1 MAETI
6 LSPGVLLRETDTTQL
21 TQGIQTMG
29 AAVVGPTVKGPVNIP
44 TIVTSY
50 SEYLLKFGG
59 SFTSNNQND
68 EYLTSI
74 SAQKY
79 FEQGGDTLSVTRVVS
94 GTFTEAQ
101 SVIGSTNN
109 TASFT
114 LETISS
120 GVVMNNSGSEGTNN
134 ILPLGSGD
142 NIRWEIPSIN
152 VQNGTF
158 NLIIRR
164 GNDSSKSK
172 TILESWSNLSLDPNS
187 PNYIESVIGNQ
198 KPLFMGDYIQYNGE
212 YKVKSNYVRVAS
224 VTGPTYEYFDN
235 NGIAKS
241 SLTGSIPVVSSG
253 SFSGAQGTLFG
264 SSTISS
270 SLPHNAYTSS
280 LFILGNKEEYVFD
293 ILTIPGKT
301 QINDPATVA
310 LAISVCQNRGDAI
323 AVVDVSDKGT
333 NISTAISKATEI
345 DSSYAAAYYPWVQ
358 VISPNS
364 GKLVWVPPSTIIP
377 SVYAYNDRVSAEW
390 FAPAGFK
397 RGGISVVQAE
407 RKLSTSNRDDLYLG
421 KINPI
426 GTFPGQGIVVYGQ
439 KTLQAKSSATDR
451 IGVRRLLIELK
462 RYIGQVGNGLVFEQN
477 TQSTRNAFLAKV
489 NPYLDSVQQRQ
500 GLYSKQVVMNDSNNG
515 SDVIDRNQLVGQI
528 IIQPTRTVEFVVLD
542 FNVTPTGTSFE

>member
-6 LSPGVLLRETDTTQL
+6 LSPGVLTRETDTTQL
-21 TQGIQTMG
+21 TQGIQTTG

-44 TIVTSY
+44 TMVTSY

-79 FEQGGDTLSVTRVVS
+79 FEQGGDTLLVSRIVS
-94 GTFTEAQ
+94 GTFAPAQ
-101 SVIGSTNN
+101 STITNAN
-109 TASFT
+109 TSASFV
-114 LETISS
+114 LETL
-120 GVVMNNSGSEGTNN
+120 SEGTIMNNNGTEGANN
-134 ILPLGSGD
+134 ILPLGTGD

-187 PNYIESVIGNQ
+187 PNYIEALIGNQ
-198 KPLFMGDYIQYNGE
+198 KQTLIGDYVDYSGE
-212 YKVKSNYVRVAS
+212 YKVKSNYVRVSA
-224 VTGPTYEYFDN
+224 VTTPTYDYFDN
-235 NGIAKS
+235 NGQARS
-241 SLTGSIPVVSSG
+241 SHTGSIPIVSSG
-253 SFSGAQGTLFG
+253 SFSGGTGDLFP
-264 SSTISS
+264 SSDISS
-270 SLPHNAYTSS
+270 SLSSNAYTSS
-280 LFILGNKEEYVFD
+280 LGMLGNKEEYRFNIITV
-293 ILTIPGKT
+293 PGKT
-301 QINDPATVA
+301 QINDSAT
-310 LAISVCQNRGDAI
+310 ISRVVSLCTERGDAI
-323 AVVDVSDKGT
+323 AIVDISDKGT
-333 NISTAISKATEI
+333 NISTAIDTATQI

-358 VISPNS
+358 VNSPNI
-364 GKLVWVPPSTIIP
+364 GKLVWVPPSTVIP

-407 RKLSTSNRDDLYLG
+407 RKLSTLHRDDLYLG

-426 GTFPGQGIVVYGQ
+426 ATFPGQGIVVYGQ
-439 KTLQAKSSATDR
+439 KTLQSKSSALDR

-462 RYIGQVGNGLVFEQN
+462 GFIGQVGDKMVFEQN
-477 TQSTRNAFLAKV
+477 VQATRNAFLSQV
-489 NPYLDSVQQRQ
+489 RPYLDTVQQRQ
-500 GLYSKQVVMNDSNNG
+500 GLYSYQVIMNDSNNS

-528 IIQPTRTVEFVVLD
+528 IIQPSRTIEFVILD